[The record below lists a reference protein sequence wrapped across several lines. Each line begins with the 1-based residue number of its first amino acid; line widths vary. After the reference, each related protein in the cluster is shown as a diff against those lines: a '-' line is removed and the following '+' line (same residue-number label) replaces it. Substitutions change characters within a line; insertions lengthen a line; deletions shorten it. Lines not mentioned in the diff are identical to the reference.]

1 MAVDGDG
8 QVFVSV
14 LERRSVMAVD
24 GDGQVFVSVLERGE
38 EEPNLTW
45 TSCRCSIS
53 AFRIVG
59 GLSVAALV
67 VVAWQRFSSGHR
79 FENFEGF
86 EGRVDGSPS
95 MPLMQKWLPIHQSEV
110 LPYDQWVKAWHVK
123 VGRLTDVV
131 YHTYSNHPE
140 FVKDG

>member
-24 GDGQVFVSVLERGE
+24 ERGE

-45 TSCRCSIS
+45 TSRRCSIS